1 MKTPIIIITGYL
13 GAGKTTLLKNILEN
27 SGRTNLSSTNSH
39 ASKRI
44 AIIMNEFGELT
55 IDAKIVQGD
64 NIEIAELLGGCV
76 CCSLTGE
83 LEAAIEEL
91 IQKVNPEIIILET
104 TGVAEPDAVIID
116 LEENIPK
123 VRLESVVTIA
133 DADAIIRYPNVG
145 HTGRVQL
152 EMADIIL
159 LNKTDLLDKEQI
171 ETAEKIIREINERA
185 PTIRTVK
192 CDVPLNILFA
202 DHVRRK
208 ISQHHPAHD
217 IINNFYSFVYESN
230 SEIDTDKL
238 RKFYNNAP
246 KQLYRSKGFLKNNLL
261 VNFVAGRL
269 SFEEFGSAERQTDG
283 SKNHTPASTQL
294 VFIGEGIQ
302 QFEDDITKKLKEC
315 ERK

>member
-133 DADAIIRYPNVG
+133 DADAIVRYPNVG

-159 LNKTDLLDKEQI
+159 LNKTDLLNQEQI
-171 ETAEKIIREINERA
+171 EISEKTIREINERS
-185 PTIRTVK
+185 PIIRTVK
-192 CDVPLNILFA
+192 CNIPLNILFA
-202 DHVRRK
+202 EHTPRK
-208 ISQHHPAHD
+208 TSQQHSAHD
-217 IINNFYSFVYESN
+217 TTTQIYSFTYTSN
-230 SEIDTDKL
+230 SEMDLEKL
-238 RKFYNNAP
+238 RRFYNNAP
-246 KQLYRSKGFLKNNLL
+246 KQLYRSKGILKNGTLI
-261 VNFVAGRL
+261 NFVAGRL
-269 SFEEFGSAERQTDG
+269 STEEFGESERTE
-283 SKNHTPASTQL
+283 L

>member
-104 TGVAEPDAVIID
+104 TGVAEPDAVILD

-123 VRLESVVTIA
+123 VRLESV
-133 DADAIIRYPNVG
+133 
-145 HTGRVQL
+145 
-152 EMADIIL
+152 
-159 LNKTDLLDKEQI
+159 
-171 ETAEKIIREINERA
+171 
-185 PTIRTVK
+185 
-192 CDVPLNILFA
+192 
-202 DHVRRK
+202 
-208 ISQHHPAHD
+208 
-217 IINNFYSFVYESN
+217 
-230 SEIDTDKL
+230 
-238 RKFYNNAP
+238 
-246 KQLYRSKGFLKNNLL
+246 
-261 VNFVAGRL
+261 
-269 SFEEFGSAERQTDG
+269 
-283 SKNHTPASTQL
+283 
-294 VFIGEGIQ
+294 
-302 QFEDDITKKLKEC
+302 
-315 ERK
+315 